1 MLGVSSQS
9 LLGVVG
15 REDSQPPLTLER
27 KNIIIE
33 TVYFQNDEAIMEKAS
48 LGFTLCLE
56 CRIKCLGFMD

>member
-9 LLGVVG
+9 FVSVVG
-15 REDSQPPLTLER
+15 REDSQPPLTLKR

-33 TVYFQNDEAIMEKAS
+33 TVYFQNGEAIVEKAS
-48 LGFTLCLE
+48 LVFTLCLE